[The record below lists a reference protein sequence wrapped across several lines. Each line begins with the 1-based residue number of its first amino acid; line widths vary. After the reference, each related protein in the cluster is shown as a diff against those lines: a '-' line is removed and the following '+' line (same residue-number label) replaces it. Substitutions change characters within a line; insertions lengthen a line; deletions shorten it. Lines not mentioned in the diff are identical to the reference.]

1 MPAPYRNAAVQK
13 RGMSTGLPRAAAA
26 IGVVMVSGEG
36 LLSMDGN
43 AVFVIEESVGRVA
56 SVTGSQIIVH
66 VKPDPLDSQTPG
78 ASAVVKGTLVKIR
91 RQSTW
96 VFGLVTAISIPL
108 PSHEQ
113 TPDEQRFAEVL
124 LLGEADVGTDP
135 ATPIRFERGVSFFPS
150 VGAQVYVATADDLA
164 LVYAKRSPTSVRIG
178 TIHQDRSILAYVS
191 PDRLLGKHFAVL
203 GTTGTGKSCAVAL
216 ILRRIVETHRNAHI
230 LVLDPH
236 NEYASAFGDYA
247 EIIDASSFEL
257 PYWLFNFEELRGVI
271 LGDVSR
277 DEDLQREATALAAL
291 ICRAKEAFLGN
302 TKKAPHITVNTPVP
316 YKMSELLS
324 LLDAEMG
331 KLGHSRNVLPLQNL
345 KTKINTFRSDSR
357 YAFMFG
363 GIATSD
369 NMSRILSRIFRI
381 PVGDKPISILDL
393 SAVPSEILNIVV
405 SVVARITFDLAV
417 FSERSVPILLVC
429 EEAHR
434 YLPADDRQGFE
445 PTKRILSRIAR
456 EGRKYGVALG
466 IISQRPSDLA
476 ISALCQCNSIFALRL
491 SNTADQEFV
500 RAMLPDWGGGLFD
513 FLPALRNG
521 EAIVLGEAVPVPARV
536 RFDTLPPEH
545 MPCSKT
551 APFSE
556 AWQTNGA
563 GKDLLEG
570 VIARWRAEH

>member
-1 MPAPYRNAAVQK
+1 
-13 RGMSTGLPRAAAA
+13 MSTGWLRVAVT
-26 IGVVMVSGEG
+26 IGVLMVFGEG
-36 LLSMDGN
+36 LLAMDGN
-43 AVFVIEESVGRVA
+43 AVFVVEDSVGRVA

-66 VKPDPLDSQTPG
+66 VKPDPQDSQLPG

-91 RQSTW
+91 HQSTW

-113 TPDEQRFAEVL
+113 TPDEQRFAEVV
-124 LLGEADVGTDP
+124 LLGEANVG
-135 ATPIRFERGVSFFPS
+135 AEAGTPGSFERGVSFFPS
-150 VGAQVYVATADDLA
+150 VGAPVFVATADDLA
-164 LVYAKRSPTSVRIG
+164 LVYAKRSPSSVRIG
-178 TIHQDRSILAYVS
+178 TIHQDRSIAAYIS

-216 ILRRIVETHRNAHI
+216 ILRRLLETHRNAHI

-236 NEYASAFGDYA
+236 NEYASAFSDYA
-247 EIIDASSFEL
+247 EVIDASSFEL
-257 PYWLFNFEELRGVI
+257 PYWLFTFEELSGAI

-277 DEDLQREATALAAL
+277 DEELQREATALSAL
-291 ICRAKEAFLGN
+291 VCRAKETFLGN
-302 TKKAPHITVNTPVP
+302 ARKASHITANTPVP

-331 KLGHSRNVLPLQNL
+331 RLGHGRNILPLQNL
-345 KTKINTFRSDSR
+345 KNKINTLRNDSR

-363 GIATSD
+363 GIGVSD
-369 NMSRILSRIFRI
+369 TMKRILSRIFRI

-393 SAVPSEILNIVV
+393 SAVPSEVLNIVV
-405 SVVARITFDLAV
+405 SVLARITFDLAV
-417 FSERSVPILLVC
+417 LSERSVPILLVC

-476 ISALCQCNSIFALRL
+476 MSALCQCNSIFALRL

-521 EAIVLGEAVPVPARV
+521 EAIVIGEAVPVPARV
-536 RFDTLPPEH
+536 RFDVLPPEH
-545 MPCSKT
+545 MPRSET
-551 APFSE
+551 APFSQ

-563 GKDLLEG
+563 GKDLLDG

>member
-1 MPAPYRNAAVQK
+1 
-13 RGMSTGLPRAAAA
+13 MSTGWLRVAVA
-26 IGVVMVSGEG
+26 IGVVMVFGEG
-36 LLSMDGN
+36 LLAMDGN
-43 AVFVIEESVGRVA
+43 AVFVIEDSVGRVA

-66 VKPDPLDSQTPG
+66 VKPDPLDSQPSG

-108 PSHEQ
+108 PSHEL
-113 TPDEQRFAEVL
+113 TPDEQRFAEVV
-124 LLGEADVGTDP
+124 LLGEADIGADP
-135 ATPIRFERGVSFFPS
+135 ATPNRFERGVSFFPS
-150 VGAQVYVATADDLA
+150 VGAQVFVATADDLA
-164 LVYAKRSPTSVRIG
+164 LVYAKRSPSSVRIG
-178 TIHQDRSILAYVS
+178 TIHQDRSIPAYVS

-216 ILRRIVETHRNAHI
+216 VLRRLLETHANAHI

-236 NEYASAFGDYA
+236 NEYASAFSDYG

-257 PYWLFNFEELRGVI
+257 PYWLFTFEELCAAI

-277 DEDLQREATALAAL
+277 DEELRREATALSAL
-291 ICRAKEAFLGN
+291 VCRAKETFLGN
-302 TKKAPHITVNTPVP
+302 ARRASHITANTPVP

-331 KLGHSRNVLPLQNL
+331 KLGHNRNVLPLQNL
-345 KTKINTFRSDSR
+345 KTKINTLRNDSR

-363 GIATSD
+363 GLAVTD
-369 NMSRILSRIFRI
+369 NMNRILSRIFRI

-393 SAVPSEILNIVV
+393 SAVPSEVLNIVV
-405 SVVARITFDLAV
+405 SVLARITFDLAM
-417 FSERSVPILLVC
+417 FSERRVPILLVC

-476 ISALCQCNSIFALRL
+476 MSALCQCNSIFALRL

-521 EAIVLGEAVPVPARV
+521 EAIVIGEAVPVPARV

-545 MPCSKT
+545 LPRSKT
-551 APFSE
+551 APFSD

-563 GKDLLEG
+563 GQDLLDG

>member
-1 MPAPYRNAAVQK
+1 M
-13 RGMSTGLPRAAAA
+13 
-26 IGVVMVSGEG
+26 VMVSGEG

-66 VKPDPLDSQTPG
+66 VKPDPQDSQLPG

-135 ATPIRFERGVSFFPS
+135 ATSIRFERGVSFFPS

-291 ICRAKEAFLGN
+291 ICRAKEAFHGN
-302 TKKAPHITVNTPVP
+302 TKKTSHITVNTPVP

-345 KTKINTFRSDSR
+345 KNKINSFRSDSR

>member
-1 MPAPYRNAAVQK
+1 
-13 RGMSTGLPRAAAA
+13 MSTGLPRVAAA

-66 VKPDPLDSQTPG
+66 VKPDPQDSQLPG

-135 ATPIRFERGVSFFPS
+135 GTSIRFERGVSFFPS

-277 DEDLQREATALAAL
+277 DEDLQREATALATL

-345 KTKINTFRSDSR
+345 KNKINSFRSDSR

>member
-1 MPAPYRNAAVQK
+1 M
-13 RGMSTGLPRAAAA
+13 
-26 IGVVMVSGEG
+26 VMVSGEG

-66 VKPDPLDSQTPG
+66 VKPDPQDSQLPG

-135 ATPIRFERGVSFFPS
+135 GTSIRFERGVSFFPS

-291 ICRAKEAFLGN
+291 ICRAKEAFHGN
-302 TKKAPHITVNTPVP
+302 TKKTSHITVNTPVP

-345 KTKINTFRSDSR
+345 KNKINTFRSDSR

-417 FSERSVPILLVC
+417 FSERSVPVLLVC

>member
-1 MPAPYRNAAVQK
+1 
-13 RGMSTGLPRAAAA
+13 MSTGLPRVAAA

-66 VKPDPLDSQTPG
+66 VKPDPEDSQTPG

-124 LLGEADVGTDP
+124 LLGEADVGAGP
-135 ATPIRFERGVSFFPS
+135 ATAGGFERGVSFFPS
-150 VGAQVYVATADDLA
+150 VGAQVYIATADDLA
-164 LVYAKRSPTSVRIG
+164 LVYAKRSPSSVRIG
-178 TIHQDRSILAYVS
+178 TIHQDRSIPAYVS

-216 ILRRIVETHRNAHI
+216 VLRRLLETHANAHI

-236 NEYASAFGDYA
+236 NEYASAFSDYG

-257 PYWLFNFEELRGVI
+257 PYWLFTFEELCAAI

-277 DEDLQREATALAAL
+277 DEELRREATALSAL
-291 ICRAKEAFLGN
+291 VCRAKETFLGN
-302 TKKAPHITVNTPVP
+302 ARRASHITANTPVP

-331 KLGHSRNVLPLQNL
+331 KLGHNRNVLPLQNL
-345 KTKINTFRSDSR
+345 KTKINTLRNDSR

-363 GIATSD
+363 GLAVTD
-369 NMSRILSRIFRI
+369 NMNRILSRIFRI

-393 SAVPSEILNIVV
+393 SAVPSEVLNIVV
-405 SVVARITFDLAV
+405 SVLARITFDLAM
-417 FSERSVPILLVC
+417 FSERRVPILLVC

-476 ISALCQCNSIFALRL
+476 MSALCQCNSIFALRL

-521 EAIVLGEAVPVPARV
+521 EAIVIGEAVPVPARV

-545 MPCSKT
+545 LPRSKT
-551 APFSE
+551 APFSD

-563 GKDLLEG
+563 GQDLLDG

>member
-1 MPAPYRNAAVQK
+1 
-13 RGMSTGLPRAAAA
+13 MSADLPRVAAA

-36 LLSMDGN
+36 PLSMDGN
-43 AVFVIEESVGRVA
+43 AVFVTEESVGRVA

-66 VKPDPLDSQTPG
+66 VKPDPVDSQTPG

-124 LLGEADVGTDP
+124 LLGEADVGAGPTT
-135 ATPIRFERGVSFFPS
+135 AGSFERGVSFFPS
-150 VGAQVYVATADDLA
+150 VGAQVYIATADDLA

-236 NEYASAFGDYA
+236 NEYASAFGDHA

-331 KLGHSRNVLPLQNL
+331 KLGHNRNVLPLQNL
-345 KTKINTFRSDSR
+345 KNKINTFRNDSR

>member
-1 MPAPYRNAAVQK
+1 
-13 RGMSTGLPRAAAA
+13 
-26 IGVVMVSGEG
+26 MVFGEG
-36 LLSMDGN
+36 LLAMDGS
-43 AVFVIEESVGRVA
+43 AVFVVEDSVGRVA

-66 VKPDPLDSQTPG
+66 LKPDPFDAQPSG
-78 ASAVVKGTLVKIR
+78 ASTVVKGTLVKIR
-91 RQSTW
+91 HQSTW

-113 TPDEQRFAEVL
+113 TPDEQRFAEVV
-124 LLGEADVGTDP
+124 LLGEADACADP
-135 ATPIRFERGVSFFPS
+135 ATPNRFERGVSFFPS
-150 VGAQVYVATADDLA
+150 VGVQVYIATADDLA
-164 LVYAKRSPTSVRIG
+164 LVYAKGSPSSVRIG
-178 TIHQDRSILAYVS
+178 TIHQDRSIPAYVS

-216 ILRRIVETHRNAHI
+216 ILRRLLETHRSAHI

-236 NEYASAFGDYA
+236 NEYASAFRDYA
-247 EIIDASSFEL
+247 EIIDASTFEL
-257 PYWLFNFEELRGVI
+257 PYWLFTFEELRAAV
-271 LGDVSR
+271 LGDISR
-277 DEDLQREATALAAL
+277 DEGLQREATALSAL
-291 ICRAKEAFLGN
+291 VCRAKETFLGN
-302 TKKAPHITVNTPVP
+302 ARKASHITANTPVP

-331 KLGHSRNVLPLQNL
+331 KLGHGRNILPLQNL
-345 KTKINTFRSDSR
+345 KTKINTLRNDSR

-363 GIATSD
+363 GLAVTD
-369 NMSRILSRIFRI
+369 NMNRILSRIFRI
-381 PVGDKPISILDL
+381 PVGNKPISILDL
-393 SAVPSEILNIVV
+393 SAVPSEVLNIVV
-405 SVVARITFDLAV
+405 SVLARITFDLAV
-417 FSERSVPILLVC
+417 FSERRVPILLVC

-466 IISQRPSDLA
+466 IVSQRPSDLA
-476 ISALCQCNSIFALRL
+476 MSALCQCNSIFALRL

-521 EAIVLGEAVPVPARV
+521 EAIVIGEAVPVPARV
-536 RFDTLPPEH
+536 RFDALPPAH
-545 MPCSKT
+545 LPRSKT
-551 APFSE
+551 APFSD

-563 GKDLLEG
+563 VEDLLDS

>member
-1 MPAPYRNAAVQK
+1 
-13 RGMSTGLPRAAAA
+13 MSTGLPRVAPA

-66 VKPDPLDSQTPG
+66 VKPDPEDSQTPG

-124 LLGEADVGTDP
+124 LLGEADVGAGP
-135 ATPIRFERGVSFFPS
+135 ATAGGFERGVSFFPS

-236 NEYASAFGDYA
+236 NEYASAFGDHA

-277 DEDLQREATALAAL
+277 DEELQREATALAAL

-331 KLGHSRNVLPLQNL
+331 KLGHNRNVLPLQNL
-345 KTKINTFRSDSR
+345 KNKINTFRNDSR

-521 EAIVLGEAVPVPARV
+521 EAIVIGEAVPVPARV

>member
-1 MPAPYRNAAVQK
+1 
-13 RGMSTGLPRAAAA
+13 MSTDLPRVGAA

-36 LLSMDGN
+36 LLAMDGN

-66 VKPDPLDSQTPG
+66 VKPDPLDSLTSG
-78 ASAVVKGTLVKIR
+78 ASAVVKGTLVKIPH
-91 RQSTW
+91 QSTW

-150 VGAQVYVATADDLA
+150 VGAQVYIATADDLA
-164 LVYAKRSPTSVRIG
+164 LVYAKRSPSSVRIG
-178 TIHQDRSILAYVS
+178 TIHQGRSIPAYVS

-203 GTTGTGKSCAVAL
+203 GTTGTGKSCAVAV
-216 ILRRIVETHRNAHI
+216 ILRRIVEAHRNAHI

-236 NEYASAFGDYA
+236 NEYASAFGDCA
-247 EIIDASSFEL
+247 EVIDATSFEL
-257 PYWLFNFEELRGVI
+257 PYWLFNFEELSGSI
-271 LGDVSR
+271 LGDVSGN
-277 DEDLQREATALAAL
+277 EELQREATALAAL
-291 ICRAKEAFLGN
+291 VCRAKETFLGN
-302 TKKAPHITVNTPVP
+302 AKKASHITVNTPVP

-345 KTKINTFRSDSR
+345 KTKINTLRNDSR

-369 NMSRILSRIFRI
+369 NMNKILSRIFRI
-381 PVGDKPISILDL
+381 PVQNKPIAILDL
-393 SAVPSEILNIVV
+393 SAVPSEVLNIVV
-405 SVVARITFDLAV
+405 SVLARITFDLAV
-417 FSERSVPILLVC
+417 LSERSVPVLLVC

-476 ISALCQCNSIFALRL
+476 MSALCQCNSIFALRL
-491 SNTADQEFV
+491 SSTADQEFV

-521 EAIVLGEAVPVPARV
+521 EAIVIGEAVAVPARV
-536 RFDTLPPEH
+536 RFDALPPEH

>member
-1 MPAPYRNAAVQK
+1 
-13 RGMSTGLPRAAAA
+13 MSTGLPRVAAA

-66 VKPDPLDSQTPG
+66 VKPDPEDSQTPG

-135 ATPIRFERGVSFFPS
+135 ATSIRFERGVSFFPS

-277 DEDLQREATALAAL
+277 DEDLQREATALATL

-345 KTKINTFRSDSR
+345 KNKINSFRSDSR

-521 EAIVLGEAVPVPARV
+521 EAIVIGEAVPVPARV

>member
-1 MPAPYRNAAVQK
+1 
-13 RGMSTGLPRAAAA
+13 MSTGLPRVAAA

-36 LLSMDGN
+36 LLAMDGN

-66 VKPDPLDSQTPG
+66 VKPDPQDSQLPG

-113 TPDEQRFAEVL
+113 APDEQRFAEVL
-124 LLGEADVGTDP
+124 LLGEAEVGADP
-135 ATPIRFERGVSFFPS
+135 ATSGVFERGVSFFPS
-150 VGAQVYVATADDLA
+150 VGAQVYIATADDLA

-247 EIIDASSFEL
+247 ENIDASSFEL
-257 PYWLFNFEELRGVI
+257 PYWLFNFDELRGVI

-291 ICRAKEAFLGN
+291 ICRAKEAFHGN
-302 TKKAPHITVNTPVP
+302 TKKTSHITVNTPVP

-331 KLGHSRNVLPLQNL
+331 NLGHSRNVLPLQNL
-345 KTKINTFRSDSR
+345 KNKINTFRSDSR

-417 FSERSVPILLVC
+417 FSERSVPVLLVC

-521 EAIVLGEAVPVPARV
+521 EAIVIGEAVPVPARV

>member
-1 MPAPYRNAAVQK
+1 
-13 RGMSTGLPRAAAA
+13 MSTGLPRVAAA

-66 VKPDPLDSQTPG
+66 VKPDPEDSQTPG

-124 LLGEADVGTDP
+124 LLGEADVGAGP
-135 ATPIRFERGVSFFPS
+135 ATAGGFERGVSFFPS
-150 VGAQVYVATADDLA
+150 VGAQVYIATADDLA

-277 DEDLQREATALAAL
+277 DEELQREATALAAL

-331 KLGHSRNVLPLQNL
+331 KLGHNRNVLPLQNL
-345 KTKINTFRSDSR
+345 KNKINTFRNDSR

-381 PVGDKPISILDL
+381 PVGEKPISILDL

-521 EAIVLGEAVPVPARV
+521 EAIVIGEAVPVPARV

>member
-1 MPAPYRNAAVQK
+1 
-13 RGMSTGLPRAAAA
+13 MSTGLPRVAAA

-66 VKPDPLDSQTPG
+66 VKPDPQDSQLPG

-135 ATPIRFERGVSFFPS
+135 GTSIRFERGVSFFPS

-291 ICRAKEAFLGN
+291 ICRAKEAFHGN
-302 TKKAPHITVNTPVP
+302 TKKTSHITVNTPVP

-345 KTKINTFRSDSR
+345 KNKINTFRSDSR